1 MFKKIYLFIVLICCL
16 TAHLQAQMSKGQ
28 AGTFALTNATIE
40 TVTDGTKNG
49 TLLIEDGKISAI
61 GESVSI
67 PDGATVIDCEGMT
80 IYPGMI
86 DAGNRVG
93 LSEIGSIEVTQD
105 AAEIGE
111 INPHV
116 QALTAVNPNT
126 PIIPVTRVNG
136 VTTTLATPQGGLFSG
151 TAALINL
158 HGYTPDQMYA
168 GFKGVVLNFPATGRR
183 GRRDQRSEEEIK
195 KDLDKKLKSLNEVW
209 DKVESY
215 DKLDKAYRA
224 GKSEKP
230 KYYPE
235 IEALLPAF
243 RGEMKLLV
251 EVNTASD
258 IESAIKWVQEKK
270 LDVIF
275 TGVSEGWR
283 VADKL
288 AEANIPVIT
297 GPVLANPIRNSDRY
311 DRPYA
316 NAGLMHKAGVTVAI
330 RSNDNANA
338 RNLPFHAGFAATY
351 GLGKEEALKAVT
363 ITPARLLGVDKELGS
378 LEVGKRATLF
388 VSTADPFETATTIKH
403 LFIDGWQ
410 IPIDSRHIR
419 LYEEFLDRSP
429 GLSK

>member
-1 MFKKIYLFIVLICCL
+1 MYKKIYLILIVLACL
-16 TAHLQAQMSKGQ
+16 TSGLQAQMSKGKS
-28 AGTFALTNATIE
+28 GTFALTNATIE
-40 TVTDGTKNG
+40 TVTNGTQKG
-49 TLLIEDGKISAI
+49 TLLIQDGKIAAI
-61 GESVSI
+61 GENVSI
-67 PDGATVIDCEGMT
+67 PDGATVIDCSGKF

-86 DAGNRVG
+86 DAGNQVG
-93 LSEIGSIEVTQD
+93 LAEIGSIEVTQD
-105 AAEIGE
+105 AAEVGE

-136 VTTTLATPQGGLFSG
+136 VTTTLATPESGLFSG
-151 TAALINL
+151 TAALIDL
-158 HGYTPDQMYA
+158 HGYTPEQMYA

-195 KDLDKKLKSLNEVW
+195 KDLEKKLKSLNEVW

-215 DKLDKAYRA
+215 DKLEKAHKA
-224 GKSEKP
+224 GKGEKP

-235 IEALLPAF
+235 MKALLPVF

-251 EVNTASD
+251 EVNAASD

-270 LDVIF
+270 IDAIF

-283 VADKL
+283 VAEKL
-288 AEANIPVIT
+288 AEAKIPVIT
-297 GPVLANPIRNSDRY
+297 GPVLANPVRSSDRY

-363 ITPARLLGVDKELGS
+363 ITPARLLGVDKQLGS
-378 LEVGKRATLF
+378 LEVGKRANLF
-388 VSTADPFETATTIKH
+388 VSTGDPFETATMIEH
-403 LFIDGWQ
+403 LFIGGWQ

-419 LYEEFLDRSP
+419 LYEEFLERSP